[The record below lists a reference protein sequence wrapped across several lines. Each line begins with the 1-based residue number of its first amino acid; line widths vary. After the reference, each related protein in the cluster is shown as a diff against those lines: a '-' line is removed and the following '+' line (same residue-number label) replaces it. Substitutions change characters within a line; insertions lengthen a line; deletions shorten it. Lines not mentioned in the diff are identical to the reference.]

1 MTNNLSVSLA
11 EAFSS
16 LWFKSWGHT
25 KTKTR
30 ETERGSER
38 DRERGGGG
46 KRETGEGERHTERAR
61 DAKNESMNKVE
72 ELMYR

>member
-1 MTNNLSVSLA
+1 M
-11 EAFSS
+11 
-16 LWFKSWGHT
+16 
-25 KTKTR
+25 R

-38 DRERGGGG
+38 DRERGGG
-46 KRETGEGERHTERAR
+46 KRETEEGERHRERVR